1 MPPEFR
7 NVRPGDAVAAFE
19 RAGGVVRRGR
29 GSHIN
34 VKMPNGQVLTFPQ
47 HREPLKIGLL
57 KAMLRKA
64 EITEEQF
71 DRLLRGD

>member
-7 NVRPGDAVAAFE
+7 SVRPADAVAAFQ
-19 RAGGVVRRGR
+19 RAGGAVRRGR
-29 GSHIN
+29 GSHVN

-57 KAMLRKA
+57 
-64 EITEEQF
+64 
-71 DRLLRGD
+71 RLCCVKRR